1 MTMKIFQA
9 SDLHYAPKTLDEVDR
24 CFGFAVDSAIA
35 EKCDAAVL
43 SGDLFDHRV
52 DLHAPCV
59 AALLSRVHTLANAM
73 PVLILQG
80 TYSHDAPG
88 SLDVFKTLAG
98 KFPVFVADR
107 ICQVSLVRAP
117 NGAFNYFDASQDW
130 KYERPLS
137 EATALFSCLPSI
149 NKAAVAAAVGGEN
162 AAEAVGEHVFNLMRG
177 WSEINLKARAAG
189 IPTILVSHGTVS
201 GSITEQGVPMA
212 GLDHEFTTGSLF
224 AAETSAVM
232 LGHIHQH
239 QVWTS
244 PMPDRARL
252 IAYPGSVGRLH
263 FGELQPKGFIVWDV
277 GPVGSGIRFIETPAK
292 RLLQIDFPGVPD
304 MAELENHAA
313 TCEGAH
319 VRIRYSVDEEH
330 RHAVDRA
337 AITKL
342 FEKAADL
349 SLEGRVNPI
358 QRSRS
363 EGMNRAPS
371 LEEKAAKWC
380 DVTQTDKAPVIE
392 RLAALQ
398 AYEPE
403 KIVAMILNDN
413 PEQKEE
419 AA

>member
-1 MTMKIFQA
+1 MNMKIFHA

-24 CFGFAVDSAIA
+24 CFGFAVDHAIA
-35 EKCDAAVL
+35 EKCDAAVI

-59 AALLSRVHTLANAM
+59 AALLSRVHALANAM

-98 KFPVFVADR
+98 KYPVFVADK
-107 ICQVSLVRAP
+107 ICQVALFRAP
-117 NGAFNYFDASQDW
+117 NGAFCYFDASQEW
-130 KYERPLS
+130 KYNKRLTGGDHLS
-137 EATALFSCLPSI
+137 ALFSCLPSV
-149 NKAAVAAAVGGEN
+149 NKAAVAATVGGEN

-177 WSEINLKARAAG
+177 WSEINLQARAAG
-189 IPTILVSHGTVS
+189 IPTVLVSHGTVS

-212 GLDHEFTTGSLF
+212 GLDHEFTTGALF
-224 AAETSAVM
+224 AAETSAVC
-232 LGHIHQH
+232 LGHIHQFQAWDTLDGRH
-239 QVWTS
+239 
-244 PMPDRARL
+244 
-252 IAYPGSVGRLH
+252 IAYPGSIGRLH
-263 FGELQPKGFIVWDV
+263 FGETQPKGFMIWDV
-277 GPVGSGIRFIETPAK
+277 HPTYSTLGFYETPAK
-292 RLLQIDFPGVPD
+292 RLLQIDFPGLPD
-304 MAELENHAA
+304 MAELERQAA

-342 FEKAADL
+342 FEKAADI

-371 LEEKAAKWC
+371 LADKLGKWC
-380 DVTQTDKAPVIE
+380 DVTQTDKPPLIE
-392 RLAALQ
+392 RLSALE

-403 KIVAMILNDN
+403 KIVAGILGGKTE
-413 PEQKEE
+413 EQEE

>member
-1 MTMKIFQA
+1 MDLKLFHA
-9 SDLHYAPKTLDEVDR
+9 SDLHYAPKTLEEVDR
-24 CFGFAVDSAIA
+24 CFAFAVDHAIA
-35 EKCDAAVL
+35 EKCDAAVI
-43 SGDLFDHRV
+43 SGDLFDHRM

-59 AALLSRVHTLANAM
+59 AALLARVRFLADFM

-88 SLDVFKTLAG
+88 SLDVFKTIG
-98 KFPVFVADR
+98 GGHDVFVADR
-107 ICQVSLVRAP
+107 ICQVRLLVDE
-117 NGAFNYFDASQDW
+117 GGSSFMASDDW
-130 KYERPLS
+130 RFPEPSGRWK
-137 EATALFSCLPSI
+137 AIFSCLPSI

-212 GLDHEFTTGSLF
+212 GLDHELTTGSLF

-239 QVWTS
+239 QVWTYL
-244 PMPDRARL
+244 MLDRARL
-252 IAYPGSVGRLH
+252 IAYPGSIGRLH
-263 FGELQPKGFIVWDV
+263 FGETQPKGFIVWDV

-304 MAELENHAA
+304 MAELALQAVNAA
-313 TCEGAH
+313 GAH

-330 RHAVDRA
+330 RSSIDKD

-342 FEKAADL
+342 FEEAADL
-349 SLEGRVNPI
+349 SIEGRVNPI

-371 LEEKAAKWC
+371 LEEKAVKWC
-380 DVTQTDKAPVIE
+380 EVTQTEKAPVVE

-398 AYEPE
+398 AYDPE
-403 KIVAMILNDN
+403 KIVSMILNDKT
-413 PEQKEE
+413 EQEE